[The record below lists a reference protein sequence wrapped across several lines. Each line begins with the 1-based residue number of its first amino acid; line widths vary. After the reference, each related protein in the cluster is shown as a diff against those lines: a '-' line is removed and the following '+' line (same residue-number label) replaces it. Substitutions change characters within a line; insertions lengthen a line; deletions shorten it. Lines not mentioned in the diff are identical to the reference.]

1 MEDRKLSDQAG
12 ESLDQGWK
20 LSETSFWRWLGIIT
34 LIIVA
39 RFIYSVKFAL
49 DGDQEFVGW
58 ALGELWVFW
67 AIFCI
72 LVVWVKRKMPGLFV
86 VVGLLLGMTLFGSS
100 FLLNVGAGGE
110 TVGIAIRMAGL
121 ITIAQSCAFW
131 NIIRRQQRSNILI

>member
-20 LSETSFWRWLGIIT
+20 LSETSFWRWLAIIT

-39 RFIYSVKFAL
+39 RFIYSVTFAL

-58 ALGELWVFW
+58 ALGEFWVFW

-131 NIIRRQQRSNILI
+131 SIIRRQQRSNIII